1 MKTLY
6 LVRHA
11 KATLENRLE
20 RDFDRQLLEKGLKR
34 TRHIIDFLH
43 TKNTSVDLIISS
55 PAVRAYETARAFAH
69 ALNFPLVNIK
79 IERTLYEGDADK
91 IADLFYDL
99 PQNID
104 TLMIV
109 GHNPSITNFANL
121 LLRKPID
128 YLPTSGIV
136 CIQFDGISWD
146 EIWGVKIITNFV
158 VTPRMLKKDIGD

>member
-11 KATLENRLE
+11 KAIMENRTVK
-20 RDFDRQLLEKGLKR
+20 DFDRQLLEKGLKR
-34 TRHIIDFLH
+34 TRHIIDFLLN
-43 TKNTSVDLIISS
+43 KNISVDLIICS
-55 PAVRAYETARAFAH
+55 PAVRAFETARAIAH
-69 ALNFPLVNIK
+69 ALNYPLVNIK
-79 IERTLYEGDADK
+79 LDKTIYEGDANK

-104 TLMIV
+104 SLMIV

-121 LLRKPID
+121 LLDEPID

-136 CIQFDGISWD
+136 SIKFDAKSWD
-146 EIWGVKIITNFV
+146 EIWQAKKITNFV
-158 VTPRMLKKDIGD
+158 VTPRMLKNNNGE